1 MRNKPRY
8 RISQAI
14 LALGG
19 VEQTRV
25 ALQMHGFVAPDSRTI
40 AGWRR
45 RNSASGWEL
54 AIVYCLVKEGLL
66 NNLDN
71 LIVREAA

>member
-1 MRNKPRY
+1 MSRKPKY
-8 RISQAI
+8 RIAQAI

-19 VEQTRV
+19 VEQTRA
-25 ALQMHGFVAPDSRTI
+25 ALQTHGFNAPDGATI

-54 AIVYCLVKEGLL
+54 ALVYCLMQEGLL
-66 NNLDN
+66 NNLDA

>member
-1 MRNKPRY
+1 VSKKPKY
-8 RISQAI
+8 RITQAI

-19 VEQTRV
+19 VEPTRR
-25 ALQMHGFVAPDSRTI
+25 ALQAHGFDAPSAATV
-40 AGWRR
+40 AGWRW

-54 AIVYCLVKEGLL
+54 ALVYCLVKEGLL
-66 NNLDN
+66 NDLDS